1 MPKLL
6 NYCLNITDGEHGS
19 VVDDINGK
27 YYLLS
32 NKNIIDGKIVITK
45 DDRQISRD
53 SFTKINKRT
62 KLSEGDIVIST
73 VGTIGKLALINEQPY
88 YDFQRSVGIIKC
100 DETKLLNRFL
110 LYYFHL
116 PYIQSKLLNISKG
129 AVQKCIFI
137 NDLKEFDIEVPDI
150 TEQQKIADVLS
161 ALDDKI
167 KLNNKINAELE
178 ATAKDLYNYWFVQ
191 FDFPDENGR
200 PYKSSGG
207 KMVYNPVL
215 KREIPDGWAV
225 ERLKLLCDVIT
236 GKEDANLATEKG
248 EYAFFTCG
256 DNVLRCDKAAF
267 DGKAILVAGNGN
279 FNVKYYEGKFNA
291 YQRTYVLM
299 PNNKKYFWPIYIG
312 LLKTISKFIKGSN
325 GSIIKFIKKGDIE
338 DVSILLPKNLELLNV
353 FNRCLTH
360 IDRIRKENDSLVN
373 LRDFLLPMLMNGQVS
388 VE

>member
-19 VVDDINGK
+19 VVNDINGK

-45 DDRQISRD
+45 DDRQISED

-62 KLSEGDIVIST
+62 KLSEGDLVIST

-100 DETKLLNRFL
+100 DEAKLLNRFL

-116 PYIQSKLLNISKG
+116 PYIQSKLVNISKG

-137 NDLKEFDIEVPDI
+137 NDLKELDIEVPDI

-167 KLNNKINAELE
+167 ELNNKINAELE

-191 FDFPDENGR
+191 FDFPDGNGR

-207 KMVYNPVL
+207 KMVYNPIL
-215 KREIPDGWAV
+215 KREIPDGWTV
-225 ERLKLLCDVIT
+225 ERLKFLCDVTT
-236 GKEDANLATEKG
+236 GKEDASLATEKG
-248 EYAFFTCG
+248 LYSFFTCG

-312 LLKTISKFIKGSN
+312 LLETISKFIKGSN
-325 GSIIKFIKKGDIE
+325 GSIVKFIKKGDIE

-353 FNRCLTH
+353 FNGCLTY
-360 IDRIRKENDSLVN
+360 IDRVKKENSYLSN